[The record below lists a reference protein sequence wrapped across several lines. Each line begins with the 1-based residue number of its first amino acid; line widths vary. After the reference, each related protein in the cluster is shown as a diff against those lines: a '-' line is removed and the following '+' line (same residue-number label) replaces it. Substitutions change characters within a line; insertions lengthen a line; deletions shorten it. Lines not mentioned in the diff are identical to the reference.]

1 MGILTEDDIFN
12 MILEESYIMD
22 MAERCE
28 TNAIDK
34 LIREL
39 KEECDYLDSFLE
51 NIKDMWMYTEDDI
64 DMEYYEALRKYRK
77 KELLEKEDMKRDILR
92 KFRENF

>member
-12 MILEESYIMD
+12 MILEESYVID
-22 MAERCE
+22 MAERAE

-39 KEECDYLDSFLE
+39 KEECDYLDSLLE
-51 NIKDMWMYTEDDI
+51 NIKEMWMYSEIDF
-64 DMEYYEALRKYRK
+64 DMEYYEALRNYRK
-77 KELLEKEDMKRDILR
+77 KELLEKEDVRRNILR
-92 KFRENF
+92 EFRKTF

>member
-12 MILEESYIMD
+12 MILEESYVID
-22 MAERCE
+22 MAERAE

-39 KEECDYLDSFLE
+39 KEECDYLDSLLE
-51 NIKDMWMYTEDDI
+51 NIKEMWMYSEIDF

-77 KELLEKEDMKRDILR
+77 KELLEKEDMKRDILK
-92 KFRENF
+92 KFRKNF